1 MARMEERRGA
11 YRVTLGKPEGKKP
24 FGRPR
29 RKWQDNIKNDFKL
42 VRMALVGLIWLRM
55 GTDVGLLWSR

>member
-1 MARMEERRGA
+1 MEERRGA
-11 YRVTLGKPEGKKP
+11 YRVTLGKPEGKKQ

-29 RKWQDNIKNDFKL
+29 RKWQDNIKKNLKL